1 MEKEICTE
9 RHKRIDER
17 LDTLNKRVNSHSER
31 LDRIEQAQSEFRV
44 EIKNLCDNLKSLTAV
59 LKWFIGLLIGSFVAF
74 FFYAIQNNIFK

>member
-17 LDTLNKRVNSHSER
+17 LDTIDKRVNSHSER
-31 LDRIEQAQSEFRV
+31 LDRIEQAQSEFRI
-44 EIKNLCDNLKSLTAV
+44 EIKNLCENLKSLTAV

>member
-1 MEKEICTE
+1 MEKELCTE

-31 LDRIEQAQSEFRV
+31 LDRIEQAQSEFRI
-44 EIKNLCDNLKSLTAV
+44 EIKNLCENLKSLTAA

>member
-31 LDRIEQAQSEFRV
+31 LARIEQAQSEFRV
-44 EIKNLCDNLKSLTAV
+44 EIKNLCDNLKSLTSV

-74 FFYAIQNNIFK
+74 FFYAVQNNIFK

>member
-17 LDTLNKRVNSHSER
+17 LDTIDKRVNSHSER

>member
-1 MEKEICTE
+1 MEKELCTE

-17 LDTLNKRVNSHSER
+17 LDTIDKRVNSHSER